1 MSLVTPSRRYV
12 RDDNYSNQMDL
23 EDLKM
28 RRLFATALIAMT
40 AACVPLAFG
49 GNQEEANRIAKTIS
63 AAFPQYTVEVAY
75 KNGRVRLR
83 GEVETAM
90 ERQRIAQMVS
100 QFPGVQSV
108 SADSIQ
114 VAPELNEGFSNG
126 ANQPAMASQVL
137 PAVPSAENQAIPDLF
152 ASDPVP
158 TQQPGQMMPAAAP
171 LPQSFENTAAS
182 YNNAQIMPV
191 AGEFNM
197 NSSLET
203 APLQNMPLSSETTYQ
218 AGPVQGNV
226 QLGGGYTPAPAAVE
240 NTYNAPAYAPAAHQ
254 TIYAQNN
261 YGAPQGVPVAAGR
274 NGQNGEP
281 NLPNYAW
288 PTTADYPNYS
298 QVGYPK
304 QYAASAFPYIGPFYP
319 YPQVPLGWRKVTME
333 WHDGYWWLDFNDGS
347 VNGPFSPLFRQPTKY
362 R

>member
-1 MSLVTPSRRYV
+1 
-12 RDDNYSNQMDL
+12 
-23 EDLKM
+23 M

-83 GEVETAM
+83 GEVDSTM
-90 ERQRIAQMVS
+90 DRQRIAQMVS

-114 VAPELNEGFSNG
+114 IAPEMSEGFSYG
-126 ANQPAMASQVL
+126 ANQPALASQVL
-137 PAVPSAENQAIPDLF
+137 PAVPTAENQAVPGLVQAEQIPM
-152 ASDPVP
+152 
-158 TQQPGQMMPAAAP
+158 QQPGQLMPAASP
-171 LPQSFENTAAS
+171 LPQSYDNSSAS
-182 YNNAQIMPV
+182 YNNSPIMPV
-191 AGEFNM
+191 AGEFSM

-203 APLQNMPLSSETTYQ
+203 APLQNMPLSTESTFQ

-226 QLGGGYTPAPAAVE
+226 QLGSGYTPAPAAVG
-240 NTYNAPAYAPAAHQ
+240 NAYNAPAANQTVYAQSSYAPAA
-254 TIYAQNN
+254 
-261 YGAPQGVPVAAGR
+261 APQGVPVAAGR

-288 PTTADYPNYS
+288 PTTADYPNYA

>member
-12 RDDNYSNQMDL
+12 RDDTYSNQMDL
-23 EDLKM
+23 EDFEM

-83 GEVETAM
+83 GEVESAM
-90 ERQRIAQMVS
+90 DRQRIAQMVS
-100 QFPGVQSV
+100 QFPGVETV
-108 SADSIQ
+108 SADSIM
-114 VAPELNEGFSNG
+114 VAPETDGSAAFVGGQSI
-126 ANQPAMASQVL
+126 AASQVL
-137 PAVPSAENQAIPDLF
+137 PAVPMAENQAIPELF
-152 ASDPVP
+152 RSEQVP
-158 TQQPGQMMPAAAP
+158 MQQPGQMMPAVP
-171 LPQSFENTAAS
+171 LPQNYDNVAAS
-182 YNNAQIMPV
+182 PKSGPITQV
-191 AGEFNM
+191 AGEFSM

-203 APLQNMPLSSETTYQ
+203 APLQNMPLPADATYQ

-226 QLGGGYTPAPAAVE
+226 QVGGGYAPAPAAE
-240 NTYNAPAYAPAAHQ
+240 STYGAPSYAPAANQ
-254 TIYAQNN
+254 TVYAQNS

-288 PTTADYPNYS
+288 PTTADYPNYA

>member
-1 MSLVTPSRRYV
+1 
-12 RDDNYSNQMDL
+12 
-23 EDLKM
+23 M

-40 AACVPLAFG
+40 AVCVPLAFG
-49 GNQEEANRIAKTIS
+49 GNQEEANRIAKTIG

-75 KNGRVRLR
+75 KDGSVRLR
-83 GEVETAM
+83 GEVGSAM
-90 ERQRIAQMVS
+90 ERQRITQMVRQS
-100 QFPGVQSV
+100 PGVKSV
-108 SADSIQ
+108 SADSIR
-114 VAPELNEGFSNG
+114 VVPELGGTAGSVESVV
-126 ANQPAMASQVL
+126 ASSQVL
-137 PAVPSAENQAIPDLF
+137 PAVPTAGNVMIPEF
-152 ASDPVP
+152 IRSDEVP
-158 TQQPGQMMPAAAP
+158 ARGSGQMMQTGAP
-171 LPQSFENTAAS
+171 LPQDFENSAMS
-182 YNNAQIMPV
+182 IGGGSISQV
-191 AGEFNM
+191 AGEFSM
-197 NSSLET
+197 NSSVET
-203 APLQNMPLSSETTYQ
+203 APIQNAPLSSDSAYQ
-218 AGPVQGNV
+218 PGPGQGN
-226 QLGGGYTPAPAAVE
+226 LRFDSGYATAPAPQE
-240 NTYNAPAYAPAAHQ
+240 NGYSSSGFAPAPNQ
-254 TIYAQNN
+254 VIYAQNN

>member
-1 MSLVTPSRRYV
+1 
-12 RDDNYSNQMDL
+12 
-23 EDLKM
+23 
-28 RRLFATALIAMT
+28 MT
-40 AACVPLAFG
+40 AVCVPLAFG

-83 GEVETAM
+83 GEVESAM
-90 ERQRIAQMVS
+90 DRQRIAQMVS

-114 VAPELNEGFSNG
+114 IAPEVSEGFSYG
-126 ANQPAMASQVL
+126 TNQPAFASQVL
-137 PAVPSAENQAIPDLF
+137 PAVPAAENQAVPEFVRAEQIP
-152 ASDPVP
+152 A
-158 TQQPGQMMPAAAP
+158 QQPGQMMPAASP
-171 LPQSFENTAAS
+171 LPQSYGNSSAS
-182 YNNAQIMPV
+182 YNYNNSPIMPV
-191 AGEFNM
+191 AGEFSM

-203 APLQNMPLSSETTYQ
+203 APLQNMPLSTESTFQ

-226 QLGGGYTPAPAAVE
+226 QLGSGYAPAPAAAG
-240 NTYNAPAYAPAAHQ
+240 NAYSAPAANPTLYAQNSYAPAA
-254 TIYAQNN
+254 
-261 YGAPQGVPVAAGR
+261 APQGIPVAAGR

>member
-1 MSLVTPSRRYV
+1 MIT
-12 RDDNYSNQMDL
+12 DNYSNQTDL

-28 RRLFATALIAMT
+28 RRFFATALIAMT
-40 AACVPLAFG
+40 AVCAPLAFG

-63 AAFPQYTVEVAY
+63 AAYPQYSVEVAY
-75 KNGRVRLR
+75 KSGRVRLR
-83 GEVETAM
+83 GEVASPA
-90 ERQRIAQMVS
+90 ERQHITQLVS

-108 SADSIQ
+108 SADSLQI
-114 VAPELNEGFSNG
+114 APEIDG
-126 ANQPAMASQVL
+126 AVSTGDFQTAASQVL
-137 PAVPSAENQAIPDLF
+137 PAVPTAETPAIPG
-152 ASDPVP
+152 
-158 TQQPGQMMPAAAP
+158 TYAAAP
-171 LPQSFENTAAS
+171 LMGG
-182 YNNAQIMPV
+182 NAISPV
-191 AGEFNM
+191 SGEFNM

-203 APLQNMPLSSETTYQ
+203 APLQSLPANTASFQNASNPENFRIDNYSAAPVASGNYSTNNMNRAS
-218 AGPVQGNV
+218 
-226 QLGGGYTPAPAAVE
+226 YTPAPNE
-240 NTYNAPAYAPAAHQ
+240 
-254 TIYAQNN
+254 TIYAQNG
-261 YGAPQGVPVAAGR
+261 YSPAPQGVPVAAGR
-274 NGQNGEP
+274 YGQNGEP

-288 PTTADYPNYS
+288 PTTADYPNYA